1 MAIASYSSVTYTQ
14 DSPDQLDSP
23 LDRTYVTKSSTFD
36 EWRQFTNLIADDLTD
51 LSTTAQT
58 LDGIDTATLTFTN
71 KTLTSPTVN
80 SPTVN
85 TPTITGNTTFSD
97 GSFDFNIASHDGSNG
112 LKLAGTL
119 VSSSAAELNKLDGAT
134 VTTGEINII
143 DGNTSA
149 TGTTVAAADR
159 VVYNDAGTM
168 KQVAVTDLDT
178 FFSGTTK
185 TLTNKTLTSPVL
197 NTPTITG
204 DTTFSDGTHDFNIA
218 SHDGSNGLQL
228 GGALVTSTAAELNIL
243 DGVTSTAAELNILDG
258 VTSTAAELNIIDGG
272 TAASSITP
280 AAADRVV
287 YNDAGTMKQVALST
301 LDTHF
306 SATTKTLT
314 NKTLT
319 SPTIGGTFTL
329 SASALAGDAIFK
341 TPGNGTMTEDD
352 TALPTCEAVFDFV
365 AQQLTP
371 SGVSTLTLA
380 NLAGSAVQTGAEV
393 GGTGGS
399 IGDNDTSV
407 LTAAAVIN
415 FVEGKGYLTSE
426 TGDIQGVTAGVGL
439 SGGGTSGTVALALD
453 FSELTDMT
461 GDISGTTEFILQNS
475 STESRKAAS
484 EIKLSAFNNDSGF
497 TSNAGDIT
505 GVTAGVGLSGGGSS
519 GGVTLTLDMSELTDM
534 TAAVNASEDELIL
547 LDNGADRKKLISEI
561 PLSAFNNDSG
571 FTSTSGDITGVT
583 AGNLLDGGGTS
594 GSVTLNVDLSE
605 LTDMTASVDGSAD
618 EIVLLD
624 GGTQRR
630 KRFTEIGLST
640 FNNDLSA
647 LSVTAGTVTPSKAV
661 VVDSNKDIGSFRNI
675 TLTGE
680 LDAGSLDI
688 SGNADIDGTLETDAL
703 SINGT
708 SVTSTAAELNILDGV
723 TATATELNLIDG
735 VTSTTAELNILD
747 GVTSTAAELNY
758 NDTGASVGT
767 VVASKTVTVDANK
780 DVTSFRNITL
790 TGELDAG
797 SLDVSGNADID
808 GTTHLDV
815 VDIDGAVD
823 MASTLVVGGTF
834 SSNISGDATYFP
846 GYHQNTYGAQLEV
859 ASTIANG
866 NTLYIGR
873 KDQAALTLG
882 TSVGTSSSD
891 KVATFYDSDQDVGGT
906 PDVGAQVGSISIT
919 TSGTAFNTS
928 SDYRLKENLVG
939 ISDGITRVKQLSPKR
954 FNFIVDSGTTVDG
967 FIAHEVSG
975 IVPEAINGTKDATD
989 DNGNPSYQ
997 AIDQSKLVPL
1007 LTAAL
1012 QEAISKIEALET
1024 RVAAL
1029 ES

>member
-1 MAIASYSSVTYTQ
+1 MAIASYSSVTYTL
-14 DSPDQLDSP
+14 DSPPQLNSP
-23 LDRTYVTKSSTFD
+23 LDRTYVTKANTFD
-36 EWRQFTNLIADDLTD
+36 EWRQFTNLLADDLTD
-51 LSTTAQT
+51 LSTAVQT
-58 LDGIDTATLTFTN
+58 LDGIDTATVTFTN
-71 KTLTSPTVN
+71 KTLTSPAIT
-80 SPTVN
+80 

-97 GSFDFNIASHDGSNG
+97 GAFDFNIASHDGSNG

-134 VTTGEINII
+134 VTTAEINII
-143 DGNTSA
+143 DGDTSA

-204 DTTFSDGTHDFNIA
+204 DTTFSDGTHDLDIA
-218 SHDGSNGLQL
+218 SHDGSNGLKL
-228 GGALVTSTAAELNIL
+228 GGTLVTSSAAELNKL
-243 DGVTSTAAELNILDG
+243 DGANVTTAEI
-258 VTSTAAELNIIDGG
+258 NIIDGG
-272 TAASSITP
+272 TSASSITP
-280 AAADRVV
+280 ADADRVV

-319 SPTIGGTFTL
+319 SPTIGGTLTL
-329 SASALAGDAIFK
+329 NASALAGTAIFSAADS
-341 TPGNGTMTEDD
+341 PGSSMPENDEKI
-352 TALPTCEAVFDFV
+352 PTCDAVFDFV
-365 AQQLTP
+365 QNQLAP
-371 SGVSTLTLA
+371 GGVSTLTVA
-380 NLAGSAVQTGAEV
+380 NFAGSAIQTASEV
-393 GGTGGS
+393 GGDGTS

-415 FVEGKGYLTSE
+415 FVEGKGFLTAE

-461 GDISGTTEFILQNS
+461 GDISGTTEFVLQDG

-497 TSNAGDIT
+497 TSNTGDIT

-547 LDNGADRKKLISEI
+547 LDNGADRRKLISEI

-571 FTSTSGDITGVT
+571 FTSTNGDITAVT
-583 AGNLLDGGGTS
+583 AGDLLDGGGSS

-605 LTDMTASVDGSAD
+605 LTDMTGAVDGSAD

-624 GGTQRR
+624 DSVQKR
-630 KRFTEIGLST
+630 KRFAEIGLSK
-640 FNNDLSA
+640 FDNDLTV
-647 LSVTAGTVTPSKAV
+647 LGVTAGAVTASRAV

-680 LDAGSLDI
+680 LDAGSLDV
-688 SGNADIDGTLETDAL
+688 SGNADIDGTLEADAITVAGTAL
-703 SINGT
+703 NTVIAGVTVTNATNATNVTVADESSDTTCFPLFATAASGNLPPKSGTNLTFNSSNGT
-708 SVTSTAAELNILDGV
+708 LAATTFSGVGSFSTFSASGDAAFDTDTLFVDVSADRVGIND
-723 TATATELNLIDG
+723 
-735 VTSTTAELNILD
+735 STP
-747 GVTSTAAELNY
+747 SH
-758 NDTGASVGT
+758 
-767 VVASKTVTVDANK
+767 
-780 DVTSFRNITL
+780 
-790 TGELDAG
+790 
-797 SLDVSGNADID
+797 SLDVNGTARVTGVATFDGNIS
-808 GTTHLDV
+808 HNV
-815 VDIDGAVD
+815 
-823 MASTLVVGGTF
+823 
-834 SSNISGDATYFP
+834 SGDAGFFP
-846 GYHQNTYGAQLEV
+846 GLMQNTFGLQSEV
-859 ASTIANG
+859 ASTSTNG
-866 NTLYIGR
+866 NSLHIAR
-873 KDQAALTLG
+873 KDNCPLNLG
-882 TSVGTSSSD
+882 TSVGTSSTD
-891 KVATFYDSDQDVGGT
+891 KVITFNDTDQANGTLGGEDV
-906 PDVGAQVGSISIT
+906 AKEVGSITIT
-919 TSGTAFNTS
+919 TSATAFNTS

-967 FIAHEVSG
+967 FIAHEVSSV
-975 IVPEAINGTKDATD
+975 VPEAITGAKDATD
-989 DNGNPSYQ
+989 SNGNPSYQ

-1012 QEAISKIEALET
+1012 QEAITKIESLES